1 MYKNSRHIVWEKDP
15 SGVIGR
21 LRDHTGYYVRV
32 KLWCNG
38 EGKMVYRL
46 ASIHR
51 IERPT
56 THYSAAEAVEE
67 AARILDD
74 WRGGLVLVDERK
86 AKIQAAEAEMHELL
100 GLR

>member
-1 MYKNSRHIVWEKDP
+1 MYRNSRHIVWEKDP

-21 LRDHTGYYVRV
+21 LRDHPDYYVRV
-32 KLWCNG
+32 KIWCNG

-46 ASIHR
+46 VSTHR

-56 THYSAAEAVEE
+56 THDSAAEAVEE
-67 AARILDD
+67 AARVLDG
-74 WRGGLVLVDERK
+74 WRGGFALADERK
-86 AKIQAAEAEMHELL
+86 AKIQTAKAEIHELL